1 MTQIEHAKILAPLS
15 PSALNLQPCDVLVLD
30 AGLRQSLVTVRSLGS
45 RGLRVAALEIGHKV
59 PAFSSRWCQQQ
70 IICPAEEGTE
80 QYLEYIEQVLDAT
93 KARVLITSS
102 DGTVA
107 LIRQYRERI
116 EQRVRVAL
124 SSEPGL
130 GIAVNKDLTLEIA
143 QKLGL
148 AIPRGVSI
156 SLVSEVDA
164 ALREIGLPA
173 VIKPV
178 ESWVEN
184 TEEQERARILAQLA
198 TTPDE
203 ARRAVEELTALG
215 GSVLFQQFLTGRR
228 EGVHLLYANGQ
239 VYGRFSQ
246 WAKRTDPPLGGSS
259 VLRQS
264 IAIPE
269 DIGEPSERLIREI
282 NLEGYSEVEYRRDSA
297 GIPYLMEINPRLS
310 ASIEL
315 AVRSG
320 VDFPHLIYQWASG
333 EQINEVKSYHV
344 GGWMRYLGG
353 DISTTAAAI
362 QQRGRPG
369 VTPPLRSVLDFCASF
384 FVPMGYDYFDWR
396 DPRPAL
402 TASADFA
409 QLLGK
414 WMGRNIAQLFRRKKT
429 ATTLIK

>member
-1 MTQIEHAKILAPLS
+1 MTQIEHAKILLPTS
-15 PSALNLQPCDVLVLD
+15 PAALHLQPCDVLVLD

-45 RGLRVAALEIGHKV
+45 RGLRVAALEIAHKV
-59 PAFSSRWCQQQ
+59 PAFASRWCQQQ

-80 QYLEYIEQVLDAT
+80 QYLEYVEQVLDAT
-93 KARVLITSS
+93 RARVLITSS
-102 DGTVA
+102 DGTIA
-107 LIRQYRERI
+107 LLRQHRERL
-116 EQRVRVAL
+116 ERRVRVAL
-124 SSEPGL
+124 AGEPGL
-130 GIAVNKDLTLEIA
+130 GIAVNKDQTLEIA

-148 AIPRGVSI
+148 AIPRGISI
-156 SLVSEVDA
+156 SSVAEVDA

-184 TEEQERARILAQLA
+184 TEGQERARILAQLA

-203 ARRAVEELTALG
+203 ARRAVKELTALG
-215 GSVLFQQFLTGRR
+215 GSVLFQKFLTGRR
-228 EGVHLLYANGQ
+228 EGVHLLYADGQ
-239 VYGRFSQ
+239 VYGRFAQ

-282 NLEGYSEVEYRRDSA
+282 NLEGYSEVEFRRD
-297 GIPYLMEINPRLS
+297 GDGTPYLMEINPRLS
-310 ASIEL
+310 ASIEM

-320 VDFPHLIYQWASG
+320 VDFPYLIYQWASG
-333 EQINEVKSYHV
+333 EPINEVKSYHV

-353 DISTTAAAI
+353 DIATTAAAI
-362 QQRGRPG
+362 EQRGRHG

-396 DPRPAL
+396 DPKPAWV
-402 TASADFA
+402 ASADFTR
-409 QLLGK
+409 LLLK
-414 WMGRNIAQLFRRKKT
+414 WIGRNIAKPFRKKQT
-429 ATTLIK
+429 ADTLV